1 MGLIKKGVGPIGLTG
16 SIHHMEVQRR
26 PIQSPK
32 LQSLLMSVPYIT
44 FLLPNL
50 EVEKRSM
57 SLAAALVMLPQISI
71 KTRERK
77 QLKKVLIPQYG

>member
-44 FLLPNL
+44 LLLPNL

-57 SLAAALVMLPQISI
+57 PLAAALVLLLQILI
-71 KTRERK
+71 TIGEQK
-77 QLKKVLIPQYG
+77 QFKKVLIPQYG